1 MRVFLSKRSKPLR
14 LSKSRRTAALCQEGY
29 ISDMA
34 TNLAFAA
41 LREIGKMGSTVTRR
55 RRVKI
60 SFKGRLNVGS
70 G

>member
-1 MRVFLSKRSKPLR
+1 
-14 LSKSRRTAALCQEGY
+14 
-29 ISDMA
+29 MA